1 MFQACCDTSAATT
14 AAADT
19 LAMTASPARLLALIA
34 VVALGVVGIALVTQ
48 HGFGMQPCPWCVLQR
63 LIFVTIAAVALV
75 GLAWSSSR
83 GALAVALGVG
93 LLAASGA
100 AAALWQHFVAASS
113 TSCNLT
119 LADKIVAATGL
130 DGTLPEV
137 FAPQV
142 TCADGAATLFSIP
155 YEFYSLTTFLV
166 ILAGAAFLI
175 VRHAAAGGETAR

>member
-1 MFQACCDTSAATT
+1 MSE
-14 AAADT
+14 
-19 LAMTASPARLLALIA
+19 LVSSPPRLLALIA

-63 LIFVTIAAVALV
+63 LIFVVIGVIALV
-75 GLAWSSSR
+75 GLAWRSLVGVVAV
-83 GALAVALGVG
+83 GALVS

-142 TCADGAATLFSIP
+142 SCADGAATLFSIP